1 MHVTGPVTHQ
11 PARAAIFDFYGTLAR
26 AVSWG
31 PDLAAVL
38 ATRGHRLAEAAR
50 AAWEAEV
57 FDGME
62 HHEHSASRDHY
73 LGWERARLRR
83 LAEASGAGPDDV
95 EALAA
100 ELHAATRDFRMAAYE
115 EVPAVLDELRGRGLT
130 VAVCSNWT
138 WDLHDALDQAGLG
151 EAVHVVVT
159 SAQAGV
165 RKPHAGIF
173 ALTLE
178 RCGVDPAEAV
188 FVGDTWYPDVEGA
201 RGAGLRP
208 VHVWRDSDLWAAD
221 PPPPLPDGVHRIADL
236 RGVLDLV

>member
-1 MHVTGPVTHQ
+1 VY
-11 PARAAIFDFYGTLAR
+11 RAAIFDFYGTLAR

-38 ATRGHRLAEAAR
+38 AGRGHDMDEAAHR
-50 AAWEAEV
+50 AWQAEV

-62 HHEHSASRDHY
+62 HREHSESRDRY
-73 LGWERARLRR
+73 LAWERARLRR
-83 LAEASGAGPDDV
+83 LAEASGAPSGDL

-100 ELHAATRDFRMAAYE
+100 ELHAATRDYRLAAYD
-115 EVPAVLDELRGRGLT
+115 EVPAVLAELRARGLV

-151 EAVHVVVT
+151 EAADVVVT

-165 RKPHAGIF
+165 RKPHPAIF

-178 RCGVDPAEAV
+178 RCGVDPGEAV

-201 RGAGLRP
+201 WAAGLLP
-208 VHVWRDSDLWAAD
+208 VHVWRDGDPGTTD
-221 PPPPLPDGVHRIADL
+221 PPPPLPDGVRRIDDL
-236 RGVLDLV
+236 RGVLNLV